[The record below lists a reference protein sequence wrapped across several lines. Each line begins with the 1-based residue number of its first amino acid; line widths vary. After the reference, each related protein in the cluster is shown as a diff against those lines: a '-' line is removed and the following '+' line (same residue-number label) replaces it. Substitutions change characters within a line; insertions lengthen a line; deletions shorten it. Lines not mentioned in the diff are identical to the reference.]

1 MGRKIASSP
10 RLGGYRSRTSGGTTG
25 VKRCVWVEELEKEEG
40 ILAMGEKVGMDRM
53 VSALENLTRGG
64 VKGGGAGDLQK
75 GASEELEVSVPV

>member
-1 MGRKIASSP
+1 MGRKIASSQ
-10 RLGGYRSRTSGGTTG
+10 RLGGYRSRTSGGATG
-25 VKRCVWVEELEKEEG
+25 AKRCVWVEELEKEEG
-40 ILAMGEKVGMDRM
+40 ILAMGEGMDRM